1 MDRKTIKNI
10 IKLSVAAL
18 APIAAAYLKSKLK
31 QTAEEE
37 KEKSQETAPGNAPA
51 PENTEKPQE
60 SAKTQDSEK
69 PTEAPKTETTPIE
82 VPKAE
87 ATQTEAR
94 IKVSDEAGKAINI
107 IEKSGCKIAHIV
119 SCDNITEEQLTNVYL
134 RMAEQPNPG
143 FVRVVVEL
151 DDLMIDNLLIE
162 YEEHLSDMDAFIQSK
177 LNAPYENAESI
188 LKNRFDDTKE
198 IYTSDGDMD
207 WDKDIIAWGEESSE
221 CGALRSLMLNKSDN
235 ILCFVD
241 VPVQSVYD
249 VFCYLPFGGA
259 ESPEPQE
266 HRSIAKY
273 WFEKY
278 GAVPCFMSGD
288 VLQFYVKQPVKE
300 DGEAKALAL
309 QQFSFCSDIVTQGC
323 ETVQNLAT
331 SLKDSRFWYFWWD

>member
-1 MDRKTIKNI
+1 MSILNRQTIKNV
-10 IKLSVAAL
+10 IKLSVAVL
-18 APIAAAYLKSKLK
+18 APIAAAYLKTKLK
-31 QTAEEE
+31 KDAEEE
-37 KEKSQETAPGNAPA
+37 KEKNQESAPGN
-51 PENTEKPQE
+51 TGSTE
-60 SAKTQDSEK
+60 SAKNTQEAEK
-69 PTEAPKTETTPIE
+69 PMDAPKAD
-82 VPKAE
+82 AE
-87 ATQTEAR
+87 

-107 IEKSGCKIAHIV
+107 IEKTGCKIAHIV
-119 SCDNITEEQLTNVYL
+119 SCNKITEDQLTNMYL

-143 FVRVVVEL
+143 FVRVMVEL
-151 DDLMIDNLLIE
+151 DSIMIDNLQIE

-177 LNAPYENAESI
+177 LNAPLEDAETI
-188 LKNRFDDTKE
+188 LKNRFEETKE
-198 IYTSDGDMD
+198 TYTSDGDID
-207 WDKDIIAWGEESSE
+207 WDNEIIAWGKESAE
-221 CGALRSLMLNKSDN
+221 CDELSSIILSQSDN

-241 VPVQSVYD
+241 VPVQSASD

-300 DGEAKALAL
+300 EEEVKALAL
-309 QQFSFCSDIVTQGC
+309 QQFGFCSDIVTQGC

-331 SLKDSRFWYFWWD
+331 SLKNSRFWYFWWD

>member
-1 MDRKTIKNI
+1 MDRQTIKNL

-18 APIAAAYLKSKLK
+18 APIAAAYLKAKLK
-31 QTAEEE
+31 QTAEEG
-37 KEKSQETAPGNAPA
+37 KEKSQETT
-51 PENTEKPQE
+51 PENTQSPEYAEKPQE
-60 SAKTQDSEK
+60 SGKTQESEK
-69 PTEAPKTETTPIE
+69 PQESELPVETPQTET
-82 VPKAE
+82 
-87 ATQTEAR
+87 Q

-107 IEKSGCKIAHIV
+107 IEKTGCKIAHIV
-119 SCDNITEEQLTNVYL
+119 SCDNITEEQLTNEYL

-143 FVRVVVEL
+143 FVRVMVEL
-151 DDLMIDNLLIE
+151 DSILIDNLLIE

-177 LNAPYENAESI
+177 LSTPYENAEGI
-188 LKNRFDDTKE
+188 LKNRFDETKE

-207 WDKDIIAWGEESSE
+207 WDNDMIAWGKESSE
-221 CGALRSLMLNKSDN
+221 CDALSSLILNKSDN

-259 ESPEPQE
+259 ESPEPLE

-288 VLQFYVKQPVKE
+288 VLQFYVKRPVSE
-300 DGEAKALAL
+300 EGEAKALAL
-309 QQFSFCSDIVTQGC
+309 QQFGFCSDIVTQGC
-323 ETVQNLAT
+323 ETVQNLAN

>member
-1 MDRKTIKNI
+1 MDRQTIKNL

-18 APIAAAYLKSKLK
+18 APIAAAYLKAKLK
-31 QTAEEE
+31 QTAEEG
-37 KEKSQETAPGNAPA
+37 KEKSQETT
-51 PENTEKPQE
+51 PENTQSPENAEKPQE
-60 SAKTQDSEK
+60 SGKTQESEK
-69 PTEAPKTETTPIE
+69 PQESELPVETPKTET
-82 VPKAE
+82 
-87 ATQTEAR
+87 Q

-107 IEKSGCKIAHIV
+107 IEKTGCKIAHIV
-119 SCDNITEEQLTNVYL
+119 SCDNITEGQLTNEYL

-143 FVRVVVEL
+143 FVRVMVEL
-151 DDLMIDNLLIE
+151 DSILIDNLLIE

-177 LNAPYENAESI
+177 LSTPYENAEGI
-188 LKNRFDDTKE
+188 LKNRFDETKE

-207 WDKDIIAWGEESSE
+207 WDNDMIAWGKESSE
-221 CGALRSLMLNKSDN
+221 CDALSSLILNKSDN

-259 ESPEPQE
+259 ESPEPLE

-288 VLQFYVKQPVKE
+288 VLQFYVKRPVSE
-300 DGEAKALAL
+300 EGEAKALAL
-309 QQFSFCSDIVTQGC
+309 QQFGFCSDIVTQGC
-323 ETVQNLAT
+323 ETVQNLAN

>member
-1 MDRKTIKNI
+1 MDRQTIKNL

-18 APIAAAYLKSKLK
+18 APIAAAYLKAKLK
-31 QTAEEE
+31 QTAEEG
-37 KEKSQETAPGNAPA
+37 KEKSQETT
-51 PENTEKPQE
+51 PENTQSPENAEKPQE
-60 SAKTQDSEK
+60 SGKVQEPEKTQESEK
-69 PTEAPKTETTPIE
+69 PMVYPKTET
-82 VPKAE
+82 
-87 ATQTEAR
+87 Q

-107 IEKSGCKIAHIV
+107 IEKTGCKIAHIV
-119 SCDNITEEQLTNVYL
+119 SCDNITEEQLTNEYL

-143 FVRVVVEL
+143 FVRVMVEL
-151 DDLMIDNLLIE
+151 DSILIDNLLIE

-177 LNAPYENAESI
+177 LSTPYENAEGI
-188 LKNRFDDTKE
+188 LKNRFDETKE

-207 WDKDIIAWGEESSE
+207 WDNDMIAWGKESSE
-221 CGALRSLMLNKSDN
+221 CDALSSLILNKSDN

-259 ESPEPQE
+259 ESPEPLE

-288 VLQFYVKQPVKE
+288 VLQFYVKRPVSE
-300 DGEAKALAL
+300 EGEAKALAL
-309 QQFSFCSDIVTQGC
+309 QQFGFCSDIVTQGC
-323 ETVQNLAT
+323 ETVQNLAN

>member
-1 MDRKTIKNI
+1 MDRQTIKNL

-18 APIAAAYLKSKLK
+18 APIAAAYLKAKLK
-31 QTAEEE
+31 QTAEEG
-37 KEKSQETAPGNAPA
+37 KEKSQETT
-51 PENTEKPQE
+51 PENTQSPENAEKPQE
-60 SAKTQDSEK
+60 SGKTQESEK
-69 PTEAPKTETTPIE
+69 PMVYPKTET
-82 VPKAE
+82 
-87 ATQTEAR
+87 Q

-107 IEKSGCKIAHIV
+107 IEKTGCKIAHIV
-119 SCDNITEEQLTNVYL
+119 SCDNITEEQLTNEYL

-143 FVRVVVEL
+143 FVRVMVEL
-151 DDLMIDNLLIE
+151 DSILIDNLLIE

-177 LNAPYENAESI
+177 LSTPYENAEGI
-188 LKNRFDDTKE
+188 LKNRFDETKE

-207 WDKDIIAWGEESSE
+207 WDNDMIAWGKESAE
-221 CGALRSLMLNKSDN
+221 CDALSSIILSQSDN

-259 ESPEPQE
+259 ESPEPLE

-288 VLQFYVKQPVKE
+288 VLQFYVKRPVNE
-300 DGEAKALAL
+300 EGEAKALAL
-309 QQFSFCSDIVTQGC
+309 QQFGFCSDIVTQGC
-323 ETVQNLAT
+323 ETVQNLAS
-331 SLKDSRFWYFWWD
+331 SLKSSRF

>member
-1 MDRKTIKNI
+1 MDRQTIKNL

-18 APIAAAYLKSKLK
+18 APIAAAYLKAKLK
-31 QTAEEE
+31 QTAEEG
-37 KEKSQETAPGNAPA
+37 KEKSQETT
-51 PENTEKPQE
+51 PENTQSPENAEKPQE
-60 SAKTQDSEK
+60 SGKVQEPEKTQESEK
-69 PTEAPKTETTPIE
+69 PMVYPKTET
-82 VPKAE
+82 
-87 ATQTEAR
+87 Q

-107 IEKSGCKIAHIV
+107 IEKTGCKIAHIV
-119 SCDNITEEQLTNVYL
+119 SCDNITEEQLTNEYL

-143 FVRVVVEL
+143 FVRVMVEL
-151 DDLMIDNLLIE
+151 DSILIDNLLIE

-177 LNAPYENAESI
+177 LSTPYENAEGI
-188 LKNRFDDTKE
+188 LKNRFDETKE

-207 WDKDIIAWGEESSE
+207 WDNDMIAWGKESSE
-221 CGALRSLMLNKSDN
+221 CDALSSLILNKSDN

-259 ESPEPQE
+259 ESPEPLE

-300 DGEAKALAL
+300 EGEVKALAL
-309 QQFSFCSDIVTQGC
+309 QQFGFCSDIVTQGC
-323 ETVQNLAT
+323 ETVQNLAN